1 MHPKS
6 EKAKGSGRVPEKTCA
21 KQGQKSDLQARFT
34 KKVALVEVNP
44 ESEFAA
50 QDRGTDSGLGLYIFG
65 QRQAQPQSTE
75 LMSKSLPSDST
86 DIKRAGRI

>member
-1 MHPKS
+1 VHPKS
-6 EKAKGSGRVPEKTCA
+6 EKAKGSGREPEKTCA

-50 QDRGTDSGLGLYIFG
+50 QDRGTDSGINK
-65 QRQAQPQSTE
+65 RQDGNHTQLDFCYGGVNQP
-75 LMSKSLPSDST
+75 
-86 DIKRAGRI
+86 I

>member
-1 MHPKS
+1 VHPKS
-6 EKAKGSGRVPEKTCA
+6 EKAKGSGREPENTCA

-50 QDRGTDSGLGLYIFG
+50 QDRGTDSGLWLI
-65 QRQAQPQSTE
+65 A
-75 LMSKSLPSDST
+75 MSAYRAICVEGSLAHTFSISLL
-86 DIKRAGRI
+86 A

>member
-1 MHPKS
+1 VHPKS
-6 EKAKGSGRVPEKTCA
+6 EKAKGSGREPEKTCA

-50 QDRGTDSGLGLYIFG
+50 QDRGTDSGLC
-65 QRQAQPQSTE
+65 
-75 LMSKSLPSDST
+75 LMLAPRRLVWKTTFTIGASSRSMWLPT
-86 DIKRAGRI
+86 GRH